1 MIGRLQPGV
10 SAASALAA
18 LNVIAEGIERAHPEI
33 NRGHRVGVTPT
44 TGLDHSLQTAVTT
57 FVLILTAVSA
67 LVLMIACLNVGSVL
81 LVRVMSRDREF
92 AVRIALGAGGARI
105 LRQILTEST
114 ILTGLGAAAGV
125 LVAVQLNAMLAE
137 ALSTLAPGT
146 GLDLAVDW
154 RVLSLTAAYLF
165 IQSKILFS
173 NHHSPL
179 GKLAA
184 HYEAAPGYRELF
196 GDRIALERL
205 YSHEGNL
212 HSSAGAMSTL
222 DLMLHLIEGL
232 RGTSVANRIAYVFNH
247 QRLPDTAR
255 KPSRAE
261 GAIAH
266 LDARLGRIVSLMQAA
281 ISYPVSLNTIYRE
294 AGVEAS
300 TARRLFNRILH
311 QSPRNYYRQLRLQ
324 YGREI
329 IQSSGFNIAKVAE
342 MTGFS
347 DGSAFSRAYRQV
359 FGIAPGSDRQY

>member
-1 MIGRLQPGV
+1 MSIRLLSESGDTVP
-10 SAASALAA
+10 AS
-18 LNVIAEGIERAHPEI
+18 NGIP
-33 NRGHRVGVTPT
+33 
-44 TGLDHSLQTAVTT
+44 LQTEAISDQDNAGTVI
-57 FVLILTAVSA
+57 VLTSYEPETAGTPE
-67 LVLMIACLNVGSVL
+67 VLHWI
-81 LVRVMSRDREF
+81 RQQHRQ
-92 AVRIALGAGGARI
+92 GARMACI
-105 LRQILTEST
+105 E
-114 ILTGLGAAAGV
+114 
-125 LVAVQLNAMLAE
+125 
-137 ALSTLAPGT
+137 
-146 GLDLAVDW
+146 
-154 RVLSLTAAYLF
+154 TAAYLF

-173 NHHSPL
+173 NHHSPP

-205 YSHEGNL
+205 YSHDGNL

-232 RGTSVANRIAYVFNH
+232 RGKTVADRIAYVFNH

-281 ISYPVSLNTIYRE
+281 IGNPLPLNSIYRE

-300 TARRLFNRILH
+300 TARRLFHRILR

-329 IQSSGFNIAKVAE
+329 IQSSGFSVAKVAE

-347 DGSAFSRAYRQV
+347 DGSAFSRAYREV
-359 FGIAPGSDRQY
+359 FGTSPGVDRKS